1 MRKCPKCGNENPDF
15 INICTNCGTDL
26 GYTDRH
32 YPSDDEYEYVDD
44 EYIETEDMD
53 INQEDNS
60 EITDVD
66 EDNQELDNQPAD
78 NENIINQDYN
88 PNSSQFIQNNQQQ
101 PNDTPTFNQ
110 QQMDYQYQPN
120 NNEKKGFFDSN
131 NKMKWALIG
140 IILLIIVVAVALYYP
155 TYQEQQDRQEF
166 LDLMSNYAVDSNNEG
181 AQLLS
186 SSQNMSNGDYNQM
199 NNILE
204 NITNYTSNETKKLQ
218 DYNKSTDNQTRQEFI
233 ELEVSYLNH
242 MSNMC
247 NHAKELLNIT
257 QQYES
262 GEISVS
268 EYYNRG
274 YPLTEQIVNDSYSLV
289 DSHQKISDYVEQHE
303 DLKSELNDAGIYNY
317 FHENIGNYDTLNTA
331 SRTASST

>member
-44 EYIETEDMD
+44 EYIETQDMD
-53 INQEDNS
+53 KQEDNN
-60 EITDVD
+60 EITDVN
-66 EDNQELDNQPAD
+66 ENNQEPNNQPAD
-78 NENIINQDYN
+78 NENIINQQSN
-88 PNSSQFIQNNQQQ
+88 PDGSQFIQYNQQQ
-101 PNDTPTFNQ
+101 PNNMPTFNQ
-110 QQMDYQYQPN
+110 QQMDYQNQTN

-181 AQLLS
+181 AQLLT
-186 SSQNMSNGDYNQM
+186 SSQNMSSSDYGQM
-199 NNILE
+199 SNILE

-218 DYNKSTDNQTRQEFI
+218 DYNKSTDNQTRHEFI
-233 ELEVSYLNH
+233 GLEVTYLNH
-242 MSNMC
+242 MGDMC
-247 NHAKELLNIT
+247 NHAKQLLQLE
-257 QQYES
+257 QQYDT
-262 GEISVS
+262 GEITAS
-268 EYYNRG
+268 EYLDKG
-274 YPLTEQIVNDSYSLV
+274 YPLLNELTNDSYAML
-289 DSHQKISDYVEQHE
+289 DAHQKVSDYIDQHE
-303 DLKSELNDAGIYNY
+303 DLKTELDDAGIYNY
-317 FHENIGNYDTLNTA
+317 FHENIGNYDTLDTA
-331 SRTASST
+331 TRSASST